1 MSGTLHVIGAGLAG
15 LAAAIAG
22 IRAGWRVAL
31 HEAAPQAGGRCRSF
45 RCERLDRVIDNGT
58 HLLLGANRNALAFAA
73 GIGGTEALE
82 RAEPAFPFLDLASG
96 RHWTVSG
103 RAWKAGLGET
113 LAALG
118 FPWVPERET
127 VAMRLGPARS
137 FTTLWEPL
145 CVAALNTP
153 PADASARL
161 FATLARAL
169 LLGGNE
175 ALRPWIAPAGL
186 SAAFA
191 GPAVATLA
199 AHGADLRFGRRL
211 VGLADNALVFDDTTI
226 RVGRDDRAVLALPPW
241 ALEGVVAVPAFA
253 TRAIVNVH
261 FRLPASAALPGG
273 QPFLGLV
280 GGTAQWLALRDD
292 VLSTTVSAADR
303 LAERPPDEIAER
315 LWQEVA
321 PALGLDPRHCPRA
334 RVIKERR
341 ATLAHTPDAVR
352 RRPGPATKLAW
363 LFLAGDWL
371 AGRWPC
377 TIEAAVASGLAATR
391 LAVGRDD
398 LQFA

>member
-1 MSGTLHVIGAGLAG
+1 MSGTLHVVGAGLAG

-45 RCERLDRVIDNGT
+45 RCDRLDRVIDNGT
-58 HLLLGANRNALAFAA
+58 HLLLGVNRNALAFAD
-73 GIGGTEALE
+73 GIGGTEALL
-82 RAEPAFPFLDLASG
+82 RAEPAFPFLDLATG

-103 RAWKAGLGET
+103 RAWKAGFGET

-127 VAMRLGPARS
+127 VGVRLGPARS
-137 FTTLWEPL
+137 FATLWEPL

-161 FATLARAL
+161 FTTLVRAV
-169 LLGGNE
+169 LLGGSE
-175 ALRPWIAPAGL
+175 ALRPWIATAGL

-199 AHGADLRFGRRL
+199 AHGAELNFRRRL
-211 VGLADNALVFDDTTI
+211 VGLTEEALVFEDGTI
-226 RVGRDDRAVLALPPW
+226 RIGRADRAVLALPPW

-253 TRAIVNVH
+253 TRAIVNAHYRV
-261 FRLPASAALPGG
+261 PSGVGLPGA

-280 GGTAQWLALRDD
+280 GGTPQWLALRDD
-292 VLSTTVSAADR
+292 VLSATVSAADR
-303 LAERPPDEIAER
+303 LAERPADEIAHC
-315 LWQEVA
+315 LWHEIA
-321 PALGLDPRHCPRA
+321 PVLGLDPRHCPPA

-341 ATLAHTPDAVR
+341 ATLAHTPEAVR
-352 RRPGPATKLAW
+352 RRPGPATKLDW

-377 TIEAAVASGLAATR
+377 TIEAAVASGLAAAR

-398 LQFA
+398 LTFA